1 MPISDSL
8 LQDNAYIHMNETVD
22 KLTVNRVLSKL
33 KTIIDNKSINTTVAT
48 SAVVGATEYTYGIA
62 KKNAGDFL
70 YKKPE
75 DKTTADVY
83 DNSMLSIDTYRD
95 YINKLHVE
103 TSGSE
108 YFNDSVRTKTV
119 NNEDVKYG
127 YTREADVWCGW
138 IRETHNT
145 FDSIVLPNGI
155 NLYTIS
161 YDIGFSDLAR
171 MMSLEN
177 RDDIK
182 KSVLIPTMVDG
193 FEDVVTLTDG
203 DIFTINTLA
212 DELSSTQGEVE
223 DAKRTTVYETLTA
236 LSGLNNQHIGI
247 SYSIKPLVQIKHND
261 CNYTKYSSYYQSYVE
276 VVFSF
281 SISLSELISMDSE
294 KSSYAID
301 RFTCYNPTVQEA
313 RQDEQHKVPPRLLTL
328 FKQKPIVMPQ
338 VSMYTNTSKPAA
350 LVGAT
355 LGLEDSFSQSNTI
368 TTKELTTITT
378 NDVDIS
384 PITSTIILKDY
395 RNRYDSSGNIIDNI
409 LSFDVNMK
417 FMAGGVYDSTL
428 LGSLL
433 YTNALAK
440 VQIALIGI

>member
-33 KTIIDNKSINTTVAT
+33 KTIIDNKSINTEVDT

-75 DKTTADVY
+75 DKITADVY
-83 DNSMLSIDTYRD
+83 DTSMLSIDTYRD

-108 YFNDSVRTKTV
+108 YFNDSVRTGNSSV
-119 NNEDVKYG
+119 LSG
-127 YTREADVWCGW
+127 YTREEGVWCGW

-161 YDIGFSDLAR
+161 YDIGFSDLSK

-182 KSVLIPTMVDG
+182 KSVLIPTLVDG

-212 DELSSTQGEVE
+212 AELSSTQGEVE
-223 DAKRTTVYETLTA
+223 DAKRSTVYETLTA

-247 SYSIKPLVQIKHND
+247 TYSVKPLVQIKHND
-261 CNYTKYSSYYQSYVE
+261 CNYTKYSSYHQSYVE

-301 RFTCYNPTVQEA
+301 RFTCYNPTVESN
-313 RQDEQHKVPPRLLTL
+313 RQDYQHKVPPRLLTL

>member
-8 LQDNAYIHMNETVD
+8 LQDNAYIYMNETVD

-83 DNSMLSIDTYRD
+83 DTSMLSIDTYRD

-108 YFNDSVRTKTV
+108 YFNDSVRTTANGDK
-119 NNEDVKYG
+119 EG
-127 YTREADVWCGW
+127 YTRKDGVWCGW

-182 KSVLIPTMVDG
+182 KSVLIPTLVDG

-212 DELSSTQGEVE
+212 AELSSIPGTETA
-223 DAKRTTVYETLTA
+223 AKRTTVYETLTA

-247 SYSIKPLVQIKHND
+247 TYSVKPLVQIKHND

-281 SISLSELISMDSE
+281 SVSLSELISMNSE
-294 KSSYAID
+294 ESKYAID
-301 RFTCYNPTVQEA
+301 RFTCYNPTVETN
-313 RQDEQHKVPPRLLTL
+313 RQDYQHKVPPRLLTL

-338 VSMYTNTSKPAA
+338 VSMYTNTSKPSA

-378 NDVDIS
+378 NDVNIS

-395 RNRYDSSGNIIDNI
+395 KNRYDSSGNIIDNI

>member
-33 KTIIDNKSINTTVAT
+33 KTIIDNKSINTTVDT

-62 KKNAGDFL
+62 KKNTGDFL

-75 DKTTADVY
+75 DKITADVY
-83 DNSMLSIDTYRD
+83 DTSMLSIDTYRD

-103 TSGSE
+103 TNGSE
-108 YFNDSVRTKTV
+108 YFNDSVRTGNSTV
-119 NNEDVKYG
+119 LSG

-161 YDIGFSDLAR
+161 YDIGFSDLSK

-177 RDDIK
+177 RDIK
-182 KSVLIPTMVDG
+182 KSVLIPTLVDG

-212 DELSSTQGEVE
+212 AELSSTQGEVE

-247 SYSIKPLVQIKHND
+247 NYSVKPLVQIKHND

-301 RFTCYNPTVQEA
+301 RFTCYNPTVQAA

-328 FKQKPIVMPQ
+328 FKQKPIVMHQ

-355 LGLEDSFSQSNTI
+355 LGLEDSFSQSNTV